1 MRASYVWDKST
12 NSYPER
18 PSEIIKKDKKLDI
31 NITKGYSKNLVIETD
46 LRLSVNFEN
55 KIDAAFTLRVIPIPR
70 RGCGVALLI
79 YFERL

>member
-31 NITKGYSKNLVIETD
+31 NITKGNSKNPVIETD

-55 KIDAAFTLRVIPIPR
+55 KIDVSTFNQNMNVSKTREKFR
-70 RGCGVALLI
+70 
-79 YFERL
+79 